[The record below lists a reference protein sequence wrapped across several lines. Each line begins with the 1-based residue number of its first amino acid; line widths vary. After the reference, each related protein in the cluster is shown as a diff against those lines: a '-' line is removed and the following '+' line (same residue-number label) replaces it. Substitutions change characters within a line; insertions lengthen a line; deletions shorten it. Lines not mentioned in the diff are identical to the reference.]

1 MNSARA
7 VSWIV
12 ELQVELRNLLPSPYI
27 ISHAPVAPW
36 FTSANDYSDGSY
48 VAIHQQVGDTI
59 DFYSVQFYNQGA
71 DQYVSC
77 EVSDASCGGFV
88 LKFFIWV
95 RLCLPI
101 LGANGRQLLYSK
113 STLMPACP
121 STRLSLASRLSLAP
135 LLMGT
140 SFFFVDVHMF
150 VFQANEDRSY
160 MSASDLHQCVSE
172 AKEKGWN
179 AGVMFWEWSEVSA
192 SSSRTRCYPRLKM
205 KMTDGVGY
213 SFVCRRRLL

>member
-1 MNSARA
+1 M
-7 VSWIV
+7 
-12 ELQVELRNLLPSPYI
+12 
-27 ISHAPVAPW
+27 
-36 FTSANDYSDGSY
+36 
-48 VAIHQQVGDTI
+48 
-59 DFYSVQFYNQGA
+59 
-71 DQYVSC
+71 
-77 EVSDASCGGFV
+77 

-95 RLCLPI
+95 RLCSPI

>member
-1 MNSARA
+1 M
-7 VSWIV
+7 
-12 ELQVELRNLLPSPYI
+12 
-27 ISHAPVAPW
+27 
-36 FTSANDYSDGSY
+36 
-48 VAIHQQVGDTI
+48 
-59 DFYSVQFYNQGA
+59 
-71 DQYVSC
+71 
-77 EVSDASCGGFV
+77 

-95 RLCLPI
+95 RLCSPI

-140 SFFFVDVHMF
+140 SFFLLKCQESHMF

-192 SSSRTRCYPRLKM
+192 SSSRIRALLPSIED

>member
-1 MNSARA
+1 M
-7 VSWIV
+7 
-12 ELQVELRNLLPSPYI
+12 
-27 ISHAPVAPW
+27 
-36 FTSANDYSDGSY
+36 
-48 VAIHQQVGDTI
+48 
-59 DFYSVQFYNQGA
+59 
-71 DQYVSC
+71 
-77 EVSDASCGGFV
+77 

-113 STLMPACP
+113 SMLMPACP
-121 STRLSLASRLSLAP
+121 STRLSLASRLSLAL

-140 SFFFVDVHMF
+140 SSFFLLMCQESHMF
-150 VFQANEDRSY
+150 VFQANEGHSY

-192 SSSRTRCYPRLKM
+192 SSSRIRALLSSIED

>member
-1 MNSARA
+1 MRL
-7 VSWIV
+7 V
-12 ELQVELRNLLPSPYI
+12 EGLWRVCAEILYLGQTLLTDS
-27 ISHAPVAPW
+27 
-36 FTSANDYSDGSY
+36 GS
-48 VAIHQQVGDTI
+48 
-59 DFYSVQFYNQGA
+59 
-71 DQYVSC
+71 
-77 EVSDASCGGFV
+77 E
-88 LKFFIWV
+88 W
-95 RLCLPI
+95 
-101 LGANGRQLLYSK
+101 
-113 STLMPACP
+113 P
-121 STRLSLASRLSLAP
+121 STSVFEINAYAGVPLDKIVIGKPLEPSSASN
-135 LLMGT
+135 GYV
-140 SFFFVDVHMF
+140 FFFVDVHMF